1 MSEVYTEKQRALLR
15 LWQKDKLCRINI
27 LDGSVRSG
35 KTWISLVLWALW
47 VATMPKS
54 GNYLMSA
61 KTLTSLSRNCLD
73 PLEKLFGKAN
83 FTYSV
88 PQKEGSLFGRRIYL
102 EGVNDARAENKIRGM
117 TLQGAYCDE
126 ITLFTEDFFAMLLS
140 RLSQPGA
147 KLIGTTNPDNPHHW
161 LKKNYLDRAD
171 ELDLLSVKF
180 LIDDNTFLSADY
192 VSAIKREYVG
202 VFYDRFILG
211 KWVAAEGVIYPQ
223 FANNN
228 EDFVLSLSDIPPV
241 IHTTVGVDF
250 GGNKSAT
257 AFVCN
262 GYTNGFRDIVT
273 IDEVYLK
280 EKLTPDRLYDAFI
293 QFVLRIRAKG
303 YPLYEAYCDS
313 AETTLINGLRAACVK
328 AGIAID
334 VKNARKGPIIDRI
347 RFYNSLMSQGRYF
360 VSDRCEHLIEALSS
374 AVWDDKKQEDVRLDD
389 GNMNVDSLDALEYS
403 SEPFMQDM
411 ISIGGLK

>member
-1 MSEVYTEKQRALLR
+1 MSKIYTEKQRALLR

-102 EGVNDARAENKIRGM
+102 EGANDARAENKIRGM

-228 EDFVLSLSDIPPV
+228 SAFVISEIPAV
-241 IHTTVGVDF
+241 TLATIGVDF
-250 GGNKSAT
+250 GGNKSAN

-262 GYTNGFRDIVT
+262 GYTKGFERLVT
-273 IDEVYLK
+273 IDEEYFK
-280 EKLTPDRLYDAFI
+280 ENVTPEALYDRFI

-303 YPLYEAYCDS
+303 ISVYEAYCDS

-328 AGIAID
+328 AGLAID
-334 VKNARKGPIIDRI
+334 INKARKGPINDRI
-347 RFYNSLMSQGRYF
+347 RFYNVMMAQGRYS
-360 VSDRCEHLIEALSS
+360 VMDSCVHLIEALSS
-374 AVWDDKKQEDVRLDD
+374 AVWDEMKQEDARLDD

-403 SEPFMQDM
+403 SEPFMKDM
-411 ISIGGLK
+411 ISIGGLKG